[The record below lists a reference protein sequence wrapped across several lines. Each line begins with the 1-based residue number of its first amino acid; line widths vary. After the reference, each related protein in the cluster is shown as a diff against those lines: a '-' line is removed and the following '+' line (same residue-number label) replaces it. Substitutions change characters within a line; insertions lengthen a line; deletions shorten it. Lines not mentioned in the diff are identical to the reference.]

1 MCFRPYKDS
10 LVLGKIYKLLLA
22 RKIFFPKP
30 IFSQNLLVLGNSQNP
45 LFPKI
50 VLGKIYIR
58 VIMTY
63 TFFPKLKRL
72 RAYARARRK
81 TLCEITK
88 TEFFA
93 LLKDLIIKT
102 LIYLLATCWQFA
114 EKRSKNA
121 LKPFLR
127 RFYQSSSFTL
137 KRNKNGRKVEKRS
150 SVGLSRRCRGAQEDS
165 HHNKEEHSKEHH
177 ATTPGK
183 ESFF

>member
-102 LIYLLATCWQFA
+102 LIYLLAICWQLA
-114 EKRSKNA
+114 GHLQKNA

-127 RFYQSSSFTL
+127 RFYQSSSIFTL

-150 SVGLSRRCRGAQEDS
+150 SVGLSRQCRGAQEGS

-177 ATTPGK
+177 TTPGK
-183 ESFF
+183 ESLF